1 MITARS
7 CCGWVT
13 GLIACGISGRLRRA
27 EQFPPEIYK
36 DVRCTYRQEFLAA
49 RCCKSAST
57 TGGTQL
63 SAIVLA
69 ANNHE
74 AGASKWYLPPTTGRK
89 LSSAT
94 SPAARP
100 TELAMS
106 VSPCLSGETPY
117 FVPVK

>member
-1 MITARS
+1 VHVQAR
-7 CCGWVT
+7 
-13 GLIACGISGRLRRA
+13 ISRGALLQVGFDYWRDA
-27 EQFPPEIYK
+27 TVGY
-36 DVRCTYRQEFLAA
+36 
-49 RCCKSAST
+49 SA
-57 TGGTQL
+57 GG
-63 SAIVLA
+63 
-69 ANNHE
+69 NNHE